1 MTHPLTEIAAAAVV
15 LVAVGAGTM
24 LVLPRP
30 KPEPP
35 AQTIVLDI
43 ETPDAVRAEPQYEK
57 SDAERVD
64 DLQRELTAI
73 AAEQKKLIEELR
85 AAAEAQAEEREGRA
99 R

>member
-35 AQTIVLDI
+35 QTIVLDI
-43 ETPDAVRAEPQYEK
+43 ETPDAVRAEPQVEK

-64 DLQRELTAI
+64 DLQRKLTAI
-73 AAEQKKLIEELR
+73 AAEQKKLSEELR
-85 AAAEAQAEEREGRA
+85 AAADAQAAKRKGEA